1 MSGEKDAGL
10 VLEYADG
17 DALVG
22 DCHPHELLVLKVLAE
37 AGGELDDAAIRA
49 AVAKIDPAFSTA
61 QLNRAIALLQL
72 KRVAGAGVLSRR
84 ADEAARQESVSLTL
98 VGLETVSAGLPEV
111 QLLNLLREMGPTA
124 VPELTKGGLLPP
136 GVGGPAL
143 GTLKQAGIVK
153 VDGGNAVIAP
163 DAPDETEHDRLNG
176 LLRRLHVAPDHTLD
190 RGNFTDDEWAL
201 LLSLQRKRSSS
212 KGALKTK
219 VVDRHVSAIA
229 DPAQTAFLKERLA
242 HWSGQVGQ
250 LTPEMLRDGSWKG
263 KEFRRWNIGLTPA
276 PPPVGRRHPYR
287 EYLDS
292 VKRKLTSMGFVE
304 MVGNLVETEFWNM
317 DALYM
322 PQFHPAREIQD
333 VYMVE
338 SPSFATALHPETSAS
353 VAAAHR
359 DGGGTGSTGWK
370 YQFDLERTKQLILRS
385 HGTALSA
392 RTLGSRPNVPS
403 KFFSVARCFR
413 CDTVDATHSADFF
426 QIEGIVLGEDINFR
440 HLLGLL
446 RLFGYEVA
454 KAESCRFVPAYFP
467 FTEPSVEVHMKHPT
481 LGYVEL
487 GGAGIFRPELTKSL
501 GIDVPVIAWGL
512 GIDRMAMVALGIDDI
527 RDLFHADLSRLR
539 QMRNL

>member
-1 MSGEKDAGL
+1 
-10 VLEYADG
+10 
-17 DALVG
+17 
-22 DCHPHELLVLKVLAE
+22 
-37 AGGELDDAAIRA
+37 
-49 AVAKIDPAFSTA
+49 
-61 QLNRAIALLQL
+61 
-72 KRVAGAGVLSRR
+72 
-84 ADEAARQESVSLTL
+84 ARQESVSLTA
-98 VGLETVSAGLPEV
+98 VGLETAAAGLPEV
-111 QLLNLLREMGPTA
+111 QLLNVLREKGPTP
-124 VPELTKGGLLPP
+124 VPELTKGDLLPA

-143 GTLKQAGIVK
+143 GTLKKSGVVK
-153 VDGGNAVIAP
+153 VDGGKAALAV
-163 DAPDETEHDRLNG
+163 DAGEQTEPDRLNG
-176 LLRRLHVAPDHTLD
+176 LLQRLQSAPDHTLPK
-190 RGNFTDDEWAL
+190 TDFDDAEWSL

-212 KGALKTK
+212 KGVLKTK
-219 VVDRHVSAIA
+219 VVDRHLTSIA
-229 DPAQTAFLKERLA
+229 DPAQAAFLKDRLA
-242 HWSGQVGQ
+242 NWSGQVGQ

-276 PPPVGRRHPYR
+276 APPVGRRHPYR
-287 EYLDS
+287 EYLDH
-292 VKRKLTSMGFVE
+292 VKQKLTSMGFVE

-338 SPSFATALHPETSAS
+338 NPSFATELHPEASAN

-392 RTLGSRPNVPS
+392 RTLGSRPEVPS

-426 QIEGIVLGEDINFR
+426 QIEGIVLGHDINFR

-501 GIDVPVIAWGL
+501 GVDVPVIAWGL

-539 QMRNL
+539 AMRNL

>member
-1 MSGEKDAGL
+1 
-10 VLEYADG
+10 
-17 DALVG
+17 
-22 DCHPHELLVLKVLAE
+22 
-37 AGGELDDAAIRA
+37 
-49 AVAKIDPAFSTA
+49 
-61 QLNRAIALLQL
+61 
-72 KRVAGAGVLSRR
+72 
-84 ADEAARQESVSLTL
+84 
-98 VGLETVSAGLPEV
+98 
-111 QLLNLLREMGPTA
+111 
-124 VPELTKGGLLPP
+124 
-136 GVGGPAL
+136 
-143 GTLKQAGIVK
+143 
-153 VDGGNAVIAP
+153 
-163 DAPDETEHDRLNG
+163 
-176 LLRRLHVAPDHTLD
+176 
-190 RGNFTDDEWAL
+190 
-201 LLSLQRKRSSS
+201 
-212 KGALKTK
+212 
-219 VVDRHVSAIA
+219 
-229 DPAQTAFLKERLA
+229 
-242 HWSGQVGQ
+242 
-250 LTPEMLRDGSWKG
+250 
-263 KEFRRWNIGLTPA
+263 
-276 PPPVGRRHPYR
+276 VGRRHPYR

-292 VKRKLTSMGFVE
+292 VKQKLTSMGFVE

-338 SPSFATALHPETSAS
+338 NPSQATTLHPQTSAN

-392 RTLGSRPNVPS
+392 RTLGSGPDVPS

-539 QMRNL
+539 EMRNL